1 MELYSENKVLADFT
15 QTSYQ
20 KILEAGFIVI
30 PESFKEIAYGLSFKA
45 MDPQKQKKD
54 ISVSI
59 YHTEK
64 KGFSFVTSNSKIR
77 SILLSLLTEIGTAGS
92 DEAGK
97 GDFFGPLTICCFVL
111 GEKEKD
117 LLSLDIKDSKKLNRE
132 KILGL
137 SQHITKNFP
146 TSYSI
151 IRINP
156 NRYNSF
162 YDDLKSKGKNLNS
175 LLAWAHFKAI
185 SNLVEKRKDIK
196 KIIVDQF
203 SAHSSITSVIERGS
217 SGIPVTFRVR
227 AEQDPAVA
235 IASILARAEYLQ
247 QLEMLSDKIFNNRL
261 KLLSGSGVESDK
273 LASKIFNDFGEKALR
288 SVCKA
293 HFDNFK
299 KLVLKNQA

>member
-1 MELYSENKVLADFT
+1 MELYSKNKILADFA

-20 KILEAGFIVI
+20 KILESGLIVI
-30 PESFKEIAYGLSFKA
+30 PESFKEIDYGLSFKVHN
-45 MDPQKQKKD
+45 PKEQKKD

-64 KGFSFVTSNSKIR
+64 KGFSFVTSSSKIR
-77 SILLSLLTEIGTAGS
+77 SILLLLLTEVGTAGS

-117 LLSLDIKDSKKLNRE
+117 LLSLDIKDSKKLNKE

-137 SQHITKNFP
+137 SSHIRKNFP

-156 NRYNSF
+156 DRYNSF
-162 YDDLKSKGKNLNS
+162 YDDLKAKGKNLNS

-203 SAHSSITSVIERGS
+203 SSNSSITSVIERGAP
-217 SGIPVTFRVR
+217 GVPFTFRVR

-247 QLEMLSDKIFNNRL
+247 QLEMLSEKTFNNRF

-273 LASKIFNDFGEKALR
+273 LALNILNDFGEKALR

-299 KLVLKNQA
+299 KLVLRSWT